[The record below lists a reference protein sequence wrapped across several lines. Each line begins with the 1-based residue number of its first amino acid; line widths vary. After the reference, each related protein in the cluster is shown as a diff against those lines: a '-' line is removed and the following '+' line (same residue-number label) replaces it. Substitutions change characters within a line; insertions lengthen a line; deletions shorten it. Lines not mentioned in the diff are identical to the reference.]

1 MKSLFLTLTV
11 AVLGASVSA
20 QSVKVPQDFGTIQEA
35 IDAVNVGNT
44 PTIQISSGTYVENV
58 VVPASKDG
66 LTIQGKGKVFI
77 DGQNGS
83 DGLVVNSSNVTIK
96 NLTLRHAGG
105 DGIRAFAPIE
115 GLPALTSI
123 TIDNVT
129 VINASGE
136 GFDLDADGASIN
148 KCTVVGSGAGIRVDG
163 AGAQI
168 MNTTVRND
176 CEMGILVNGA
186 GAQITKCTVDVI
198 EDGNGIE
205 VNGNQCTVDRNKVS
219 NCDGDLITVTGTN
232 ATVSR
237 NDANYGDSGGITVS
251 GDSAIV
257 DRNDVNTTCDE
268 LIDVSGNNVQVTSNK
283 GSGTGDTGIA
293 VSGTNSVVTKNTIS
307 DTGDDASG
315 IEVSSE
321 GDAKVEQNRVDRA
334 HQFGIDVT
342 ATGGTVSK
350 NQVRSSGAEGPSEGG
365 IRVSGDDN
373 TVDSNTTQDCTGTGL
388 LIVGST
394 NAVTKNKSMRNSI
407 NGIQIVVSG
416 GEGGGGGGL
425 SNNLVS
431 NNCKDNSGQGLD
443 NGGVGTI
450 IQKNTFQKNRQDLTN
465 RTMAGASL
473 VDQGGNKFTVGGLMV
488 EPEILD

>member
-20 QSVKVPQDFGTIQEA
+20 QSLKVPQDFETIQGA
-35 IDAVNVGNT
+35 IDAVNISVT
-44 PTIQISSGTYVENV
+44 PTIQISSGTYVENL

-77 DGQNGS
+77 DGQNGT
-83 DGLVVNSSNVTIK
+83 DGLIVNSSNVTIK

-105 DGIRAFAPIE
+105 AGILAFAPTE
-115 GLPALTSI
+115 GFLALTSI

-129 VINASGE
+129 VINANDG
-136 GFDLDADGASIN
+136 GIDLDADGASIN

-186 GAQITKCTVDVI
+186 GAQIIRCTVDVI

-205 VNGNQCTVDRNKVS
+205 INGNQCTVDRNKVS
-219 NCDGDLITVTGTN
+219 NCDGDMITITGTN

-237 NDANYGDSGGITVS
+237 NDANNGDSRGIIVS
-251 GDSAIV
+251 GDGAIV
-257 DRNDVNTTCDE
+257 DRNDVNATCDE
-268 LIDVSGNNVQVTSNK
+268 LIEVSGNNVQVTSNK
-283 GSGTGDTGIA
+283 GSGSGSTGID
-293 VSGTNSVVTKNTIS
+293 VSGTNSVVSKNTIS
-307 DTGDDASG
+307 DTGDDTSG
-315 IEVSSE
+315 IRVNSV
-321 GDAKVEQNRVDRA
+321 GDAQVEQNRVDRA
-334 HQFGIDVT
+334 HEYGINVT

-350 NQVRSSGAEGPSEGG
+350 NQARNCGAEGPSEGG
-365 IRVSGDDN
+365 IQVSGDDN

-388 LIVGST
+388 RVIGST
-394 NAVTKNKSMRNSI
+394 NTVSKNKSMRNSI
-407 NGIQIVVSG
+407 NGIQIVAG
-416 GEGGGGGGL
+416 GDEGGGSGL

-450 IQKNTFQKNRQDLTN
+450 LEKNTFQKNRQDVTN
-465 RTMAGASL
+465 RTMDGASL
-473 VDQGGNKFTVGGLMV
+473 VDQGGNKFTTGGLMT